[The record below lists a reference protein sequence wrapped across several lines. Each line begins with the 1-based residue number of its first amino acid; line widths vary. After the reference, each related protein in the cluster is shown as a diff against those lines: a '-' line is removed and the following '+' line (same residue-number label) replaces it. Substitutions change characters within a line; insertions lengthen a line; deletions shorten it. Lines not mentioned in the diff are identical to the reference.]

1 MSDLDRGD
9 VLDQAEVTA
18 TQAAETAAAS
28 AQADA
33 DAAALAEQQA
43 ADAAAKETAA
53 DAAEEVNT
61 DEKSKKNVSIPKGRV
76 DEMIKRE
83 QAAREVAERRAAE
96 LEKQL
101 AATDRGV
108 EVAKL
113 DENIVAMESEHAKA
127 LLDGDAAKA
136 AEIAGK
142 IRTTERLIQTA
153 ANTQMSAQ
161 AKEQVREEIRLDM
174 IIEQIELD
182 FPQMDAQSELYDQD
196 AVDLVLASQTLYM
209 NRDRMAPSAALAL
222 AARNV
227 MAKITPAAAADDN
240 GDPKGLKDA
249 ARLTERKEAQVDK
262 NLKAAAAQPSNMK
275 DSGLDADKKGMT
287 SEIDPTKLSYKD
299 FDALPEATK
308 SRLRGDIL

>member
-1 MSDLDRGD
+1 MSELDRGD
-9 VLDQAEVTA
+9 VIEQAEVTA
-18 TQAAETAAAS
+18 TQAAEAEAAVV
-28 AQADA
+28 QADA
-33 DAAALAEQQA
+33 DLAELAEQQA
-43 ADAAAKETAA
+43 TDVAAEADAESDERAK
-53 DAAEEVNT
+53 
-61 DEKSKKNVSIPKGRV
+61 KSVSIPKGRV

-96 LEKQL
+96 LERQL

-113 DENIVAMESEHAKA
+113 EENIIAMESEHAKA
-127 LLDGDAAKA
+127 LLDGDVAKA
-136 AEIAGK
+136 AELAGK
-142 IRTTERLIQTA
+142 IRTTERLIQTS

-182 FPQMDAQSELYDQD
+182 FPQMDAKSEMYDQD

-209 NRDRMAPSAALAL
+209 NRDRMSPSAALAL
-222 AARNV
+222 AAKNV
-227 MAKITPAAAADDN
+227 MAKITPTAADDV
-240 GDPKGLKDA
+240 DAKGLKVA
-249 ARLTERKEAQVDK
+249 AKLTERKEAQVDK
-262 NLKAAAAQPSNMK
+262 NLKAAAAQPASMK

-287 SEIDPTKLSYKD
+287 SDIDPTKLSYKD

-308 SRLRGDIL
+308 SRLRGDTL